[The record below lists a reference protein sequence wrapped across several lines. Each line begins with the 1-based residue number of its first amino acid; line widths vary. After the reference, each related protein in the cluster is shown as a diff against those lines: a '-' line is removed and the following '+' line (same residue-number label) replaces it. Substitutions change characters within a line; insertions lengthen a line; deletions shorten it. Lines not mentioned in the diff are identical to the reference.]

1 MSTSGGPAPGAA
13 GGARSAPRFETAPL
27 LASLEA
33 LVVRESPSD
42 DPEAVTALARF
53 VAERLRAAGV
63 RATTKPCPPRG
74 EALLAGVGPEEGGT
88 LLLGHHDT
96 VWPMGTLGEIP
107 WGTKDGRATGPG
119 VFDMKAGIAVAM
131 AVLEALAREGNPPA
145 VSLLLTPDEEVG
157 TEASRSL
164 LLDVARRH
172 HQVLVLEPSL
182 DGAAKVA
189 RKGTGGFEVT
199 FLGRAAHAG
208 LDPEKGASALLE
220 LAHFT
225 IFAAALGRPETGT
238 TVTPTV
244 ASSGTRTNVVPEAAR
259 LSVDCRVWKQ
269 EEAERVS
276 AAVRAYRPVDPR
288 VRVTVSGGFDRPP
301 LEPTPAATRL
311 YETAKRI
318 AGDIGFT
325 LEGARVGGGSDGNLT
340 AAAGV
345 PTLDGLGPRGDGA
358 HARHEW
364 VSVTDL
370 APRAE
375 LLYRLVREV
384 SAGARA

>member
-1 MSTSGGPAPGAA
+1 MSASVESGAGPGTGA
-13 GGARSAPRFETAPL
+13 GPSPSFETGPL
-27 LASLEA
+27 LLALES

-63 RATTKPCPPRG
+63 RAETRPCPPRG
-74 EALLAGVGPEEGGT
+74 EALLAGLGSPEGGT

-96 VWPMGTLGEIP
+96 VWPLGSLDEIP
-107 WGTKDGRATGPG
+107 WAVRDGRATGPG

-131 AVLEALAREGNPPA
+131 AVLEALARETNPPA

-157 TEASRSL
+157 TEASREL
-164 LLDVARRH
+164 LLEVARRH
-172 HQVLVLEPSL
+172 RQVLVLEPSL

-189 RKGTGGFEVT
+189 RKGTGGFEVS
-199 FLGRAAHAG
+199 FHGKAAHAG

-225 IFAAALGRPETGT
+225 IFAAGLGRAETGT

-244 ASSGTRTNVVPEAAR
+244 ARSGTRTNVVPEAAQI
-259 LSVDCRVWKQ
+259 SVDCRVWKQ

-276 AAVRAYRPVDPR
+276 AAVRAYRPADPR
-288 VRVTVSGGFDRPP
+288 VRVEITGGFDRLP

-311 YETAKRI
+311 YEAARRI
-318 AGDIGFT
+318 ASSVGLALGA
-325 LEGARVGGGSDGNLT
+325 ARVGGGSDGNLT
-340 AAAGV
+340 AAAGL
-345 PTLDGLGPRGDGA
+345 PTLDGLGPLGDGA

-364 VSVTDL
+364 VSVQDL
-370 APRAE
+370 VPRAE
-375 LLYRLVREV
+375 LLYRLVRELG
-384 SAGARA
+384 AAARA